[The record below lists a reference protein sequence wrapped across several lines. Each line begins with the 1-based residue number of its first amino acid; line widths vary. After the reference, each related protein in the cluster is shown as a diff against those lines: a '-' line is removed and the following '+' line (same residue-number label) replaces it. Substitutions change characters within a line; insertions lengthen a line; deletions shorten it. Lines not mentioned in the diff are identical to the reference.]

1 MKSINILG
9 IIFLFISHAVFS
21 QITLS
26 GKITD
31 KTDGSALIG
40 ATIYIPDLKTGALTD
55 ISGFYK
61 IENLPKTKVLVQV
74 SFLGYKTI
82 AISIDL
88 KTISTMD
95 FKMEETVAE
104 VGGVV
109 ITGTSNATEIKKNPV
124 SMVTIDRKSI
134 DQNASTN
141 IIDAIANLP
150 GVNAVTTSPNVS
162 KPFIHGLGYN
172 RVLTMC
178 DGIRQEEQQWGEEH
192 GVEVDEY
199 SIDRIEVVKGPAS
212 LIYGSDALAGVV
224 NLIIALPVTNNTI
237 KGSLLAEY
245 QTNNGLLGGSA
256 SLAGNKNGLVWA
268 GRISHKQAAD
278 YQNKFDGRVYGTA
291 YNETDVNGYIGLT
304 KKWGYSHLK
313 FSLFDDRPEIPDGSR
328 DSASRKFTK
337 QIMEAD
343 TIRPI
348 VSNLELKSYKI
359 TTLHQHVQH
368 YRVYLLNN
376 FILGSG
382 KMSVNLCW
390 QQSDHR
396 EYSHPQAAS
405 VPGLYLV
412 LNSLTYDIKYSL
424 PSIKNWEITLGLN
437 GMYQTN
443 VNKGTEYIIPDYIL
457 FDAGPFIHI
466 KKTFKKVELSAGVR
480 YDIRWFNSYGMYTGT
495 NPATGFNQQVPLPD
509 TAGTLHPF
517 SNYTHTFSG
526 VSGSLGASYNISSKF
541 IIKANI
547 SNGFRAPNISEISAN
562 GVHPGTNIYQ
572 IGNSSFKPETS
583 LQEDLGFFFSSKHTI
598 AIIELFNNNISNYIF
613 NQRLRNH
620 LGKDSNYSSDI
631 ACYKFQQS
639 RAELYGG
646 EISLDIHPHPL
657 DWLHF
662 ENEVSVIY
670 AINKGGNNI
679 LINDSAKYLPLI
691 PPLHWHSEL
700 RANVKKMF
708 KYFSSFYA
716 KIELDYFAKQNRVY
730 LADNTET
737 PTPGYALLGVGIG
750 TDIINSKGKTLFS
763 IDISADNITNAGY
776 QSHLSRL
783 KYFEP
788 YPNNQT
794 GRNGIFNMGT
804 NVSFKLIV
812 PFDFS
817 KNKKD

>member
-1 MKSINILG
+1 MKN
-9 IIFLFISHAVFS
+9 FITLSVMLLLLSNTVNS

-26 GKITD
+26 GKIAD

-40 ATIYIPDLKTGALTD
+40 ATIYIPDLKTGAVTD
-55 ISGFYK
+55 ISGAYK

-82 AISIDL
+82 ATSIDL
-88 KTISTMD
+88 KTNSTMD
-95 FKMEETVAE
+95 FKMEETAAE

-109 ITGTSNATEIKKNPV
+109 VTGTSVATEIKRNPI
-124 SMVTIDRKSI
+124 SMVTLDRKSI
-134 DQNASTN
+134 DQSASTN

-150 GVNAVTTSPNVS
+150 GVNAVATSPNVS

-172 RVLTMC
+172 RVLTIC

-199 SIDRIEVVKGPAS
+199 SIDKIEVVKGPAS

-224 NLIIALPVTNNTI
+224 NLILAPPVPNNTI
-237 KGSLLAEY
+237 KGSLLVEY
-245 QTNNGLLGGSA
+245 QTNNGLIGGSA
-256 SLAGNKNGLVWA
+256 SLAGNKNGFVWA
-268 GRISHKQAAD
+268 GRVSHKQATD

-291 YNETDVNGYIGLT
+291 YNETDANGTIGLN
-304 KKWGYSHLK
+304 KKWGFSHLK
-313 FSLFDDRPEIPDGSR
+313 FSVFDDLPEIPDGSR
-328 DSASRKFTK
+328 DSATRKFTK
-337 QIMEAD
+337 QITEAD
-343 TIRPI
+343 TVRPI
-348 VSNLELKSYKI
+348 VSNQELKSYKI

-368 YRVYLLNN
+368 YKVYLLNN

-382 KMSVNLCW
+382 KMSVNLGW

-412 LNSLTYDIKYSL
+412 LNTITYDIKYSL
-424 PSIKNWEITLGLN
+424 PEIKNWEITIGIN

-443 VNKGTEYIIPDYIL
+443 VNKGTEFIIPDYNQ
-457 FDAGPFIHI
+457 FDAGPFVHV
-466 KKTFKKVELSAGVR
+466 KKSFKKVELSAGVR
-480 YDIRWFNSYGMYTGT
+480 YDIRLFNSKDMYTKT
-495 NPATGFNQQVPLPD
+495 DPATGFVQQVALPD
-509 TAGTLHPF
+509 TAEAA
-517 SNYTHTFSG
+517 HTFTNYSHIFTG

-541 IIKANI
+541 IIKANV
-547 SNGFRAPNISEISAN
+547 SRGFRAPNISEISAN
-562 GVHPGTNIYQ
+562 GVHPGTNLYQ
-572 IGNSSFKPETS
+572 IGNTAFKPETS
-583 LQEDLGFFFSSKHTI
+583 LQEDLGLFFTSKHTI
-598 AIIELFNNNISNYIF
+598 ASIELFNNNISNYIF

-620 LGKDSNYSSDI
+620 LGSDSNYTSDI
-631 ACYKFQQS
+631 AYYKFQQS

-646 EISLDIHPHPL
+646 EVTIDIHPHPW

-670 AINKGGNNI
+670 ALNRGGNGVV
-679 LINDSAKYLPLI
+679 INDSSKYLPLI

-708 KYFSSFYA
+708 KYFSTFYA
-716 KIELDYFAKQNRVY
+716 KVELDYFAKQNRAY
-730 LADNTET
+730 IADNTET
-737 PTPGYALLGVGIG
+737 PTPGYALLGVGVG
-750 TDIINSKGKTLFS
+750 TDIINKTGKTLFS
-763 IDISADNITNAGY
+763 IDISASNLTNVGY

-788 YPNNQT
+788 FPNNQT
-794 GRNGIFNMGT
+794 GHSGIFNMGT
-804 NVSFKLIV
+804 NISFKIIV
-812 PFDFS
+812 PLDFS
-817 KNKKD
+817 LNKS